1 MGEIK
6 MNELK
11 IGKDSSIIDIINY
24 ILTVDPYIP
33 IEQLDN
39 SKQTQI
45 LYELLDRDDINSE
58 VRKKALLVIWRDS
71 NTEIRKNCTPDVFNK
86 IIEAMKGDAKRLSAI
101 WRVTPESIQLQNESS
116 LTEIMQYSI
125 EDTNRYIDI
134 WKNTAEELKQK
145 HPEIARKIDI
155 LEQLETKNSKI
166 YSTINLRI
174 LDEKYLSSLDFEQLQ
189 AITNYPQEQKR
200 ILDLT
205 DNQYH
210 VLIKTLRGV
219 DSLEQWKYE
228 FELVMSNLD
237 GYEDLINSISK
248 MPEENIDFYEV
259 LNVLQQKNYF
269 NIRDYQE
276 MAELDQRKERLY
288 QAAKKGEETP
298 GYDKQF
304 ILLEYLFNIDKGQA
318 ENLTKKYAQDLPNL
332 ENNQEND
339 ELKQIISQIQTVLN
353 CNDERSDTR
362 TF

>member
-1 MGEIK
+1 

-11 IGKDSSIIDIINY
+11 IGRDSSISEIINY

-39 SKQTQI
+39 LKQSQI
-45 LYELLDRDDINSE
+45 LHELLSRENINSE

-71 NTEIRKNCTPDVFNK
+71 NPEIKENCTPDIFDK
-86 IIEAMKGDAKRLSAI
+86 IVKAMNGDAKRLSTI

-116 LTEIMQYSI
+116 LVEIMQYSI
-125 EDTNRYIDI
+125 GDTNRYIDI
-134 WKNTAEELKQK
+134 WKNTAKELKQK

-155 LEQLETKNSKI
+155 VEQLGAKNSQI
-166 YSTINLRI
+166 YNTINLRI
-174 LDEKYLSSLDFEQLQ
+174 LDEKYLYSLDFAQLQ
-189 AITNYPQEQKR
+189 VITNYPQEQKR

-205 DNQYH
+205 DSQYQ
-210 VLIKTLRGV
+210 VLIKTLRGTH
-219 DSLEQWKYE
+219 SLEQWRYE
-228 FELVMSNLD
+228 FERVMSNLD
-237 GYEDLINSISK
+237 GYEELINSISK
-248 MPEENIDFYEV
+248 MPDENIDYYEV

-269 NIRDYQE
+269 NIRDYKE
-276 MAELDQRKERLY
+276 IAELDQRKERLY

-332 ENNQEND
+332 ENSQENFD
-339 ELKQIISQIQTVLN
+339 LKQIISQIQTILN
-353 CNDERSDTR
+353 CNDERNDTR
-362 TF
+362 TI